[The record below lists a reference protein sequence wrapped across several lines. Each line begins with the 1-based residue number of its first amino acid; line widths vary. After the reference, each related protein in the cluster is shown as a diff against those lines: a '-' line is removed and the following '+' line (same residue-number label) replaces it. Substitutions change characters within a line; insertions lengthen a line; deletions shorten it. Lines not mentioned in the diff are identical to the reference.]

1 MTGQLRVSWNNRQ
14 PLPSEIGLV
23 PLRREEHRVAV
34 GVLDESEPHPE
45 GRRVRSVD
53 QVVSRPD
60 QLIDLGAQVLDG
72 FEEELEQPRVGPT
85 PDARMPGPR
94 SFVEE
99 EGEVADDRLTVRP
112 GLVLE
117 VDPQTP
123 VEVERPGH
131 VTGDEPDHVHLGWLG
146 HAANLSKRPPRH
158 GLAQIEAMIAARC
171 KEYISRGECGSWR
184 RNACAGRRSARPL
197 RTTTRRNRDRKSVV

>member
-1 MTGQLRVSWNNRQ
+1 
-14 PLPSEIGLV
+14 
-23 PLRREEHRVAV
+23 
-34 GVLDESEPHPE
+34 
-45 GRRVRSVD
+45 
-53 QVVSRPD
+53 
-60 QLIDLGAQVLDG
+60 
-72 FEEELEQPRVGPT
+72 
-85 PDARMPGPR
+85 GPR
-94 SFVEE
+94 PFVEE

-184 RNACAGRRSARPL
+184 RNACAGRRSARPVQDDQSTKPIDRYKPRAGSL
-197 RTTTRRNRDRKSVV
+197 SASTRRATDVAPAATRRLRPCSSTRRATERPRISGSTNSSMMKGPGGVSGHGAWRTVSRTPTILPSD